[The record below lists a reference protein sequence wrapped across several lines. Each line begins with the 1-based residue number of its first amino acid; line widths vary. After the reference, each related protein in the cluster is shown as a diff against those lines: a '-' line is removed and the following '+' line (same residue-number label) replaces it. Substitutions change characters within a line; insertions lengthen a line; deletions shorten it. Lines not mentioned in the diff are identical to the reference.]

1 MSKSSS
7 FSGYLLRGIIIL
19 AAPAVTLWAVQYTAN
34 FADAIAPIGQSVRLF
49 SRIFLPEA
57 WSGSPAVQWF
67 FPYVSLAVLAGV
79 AALFGFVASFRIG
92 SQGLRLIDYFFFAIP
107 GVRFIFTNVK
117 KVLEIFKGDDTKP
130 RFSRSVAFRYAG
142 QTAFGF
148 ASSTTTDAKTGKKF
162 IIVFVPFQFV
172 PPSGFLLPVPEED
185 VWDTGLTAEE
195 TIRAVVTMGG
205 ITPDSMNLTKP
216 Q

>member
-1 MSKSSS
+1 MSKTSS
-7 FSGYLLRGIIIL
+7 FSGYLLRGIVIL
-19 AAPAVTLWAVQYTAN
+19 AAPAVTLWAVQYMAN
-34 FADAIAPIGQSVRLF
+34 FADGIAVIGQSVRLL
-49 SRIFLPEA
+49 SRIFLPDA

-67 FPYVSLAVLAGV
+67 IPYVSLAVLAVIAAFFGV
-79 AALFGFVASFRIG
+79 VASFRIG
-92 SQGLRLIDYFFFAIP
+92 NHGLRLIDYFFFSIP

-148 ASSTTTDAKTGKKF
+148 VSSTTTDAKTGKKF
-162 IIVFVPFQFV
+162 VIVFVPFQFI
-172 PPSGFLLPVPEED
+172 PPSGFILPIPEED
-185 VWDTGLTAEE
+185 VWDSGLTAEE

-205 ITPDSMNLTKP
+205 ITPDMMNLTKP